1 MRQHNRILAV
11 PSPRRWLWF
20 ALVVL
25 AAIAL
30 PHWPA
35 SAQPRRIILGEG
47 FGPAII
53 DAPAVAVE
61 GEATGEDDGQRDDDP
76 DALFTE
82 SAILKTDPDVDRL
95 VRRAHELTDDQRYD
109 VAATLWQQVLDRSG
123 SELTTRP
130 EWVSKRDQL
139 DESEWLQSYK
149 SVRTEVERLLATLPA
164 EGLAQYR
171 IVADGPARTLLAAAS
186 GEREESALE
195 EVVRRYFVSS
205 VGDDAA
211 WRLGCLLLDRHDFVG
226 AGRVF
231 EKILAVHPDPTMS
244 REDVMLRLAV
254 CQARSGNRIAAE
266 ATYDS
271 LGKVL
276 KAKPSAVPSEAFQLV
291 GLDIRK
297 EHVLVA
303 DTYRASGDWPM
314 TLGSPARDGHMAALD
329 AEALAGDLHESWSH
343 RTEVFD
349 SDAFRAATAA
359 DPARNNANR
368 IAIARGGMVM
378 GIDPYGN
385 PIQIAAS
392 PNRESLIQSWK
403 DQLWTPTSKALL
415 VDGKIIFRT
424 PTRLACYDATA
435 VGEPRLVWLAPPDGS
450 LSADGKTFDV
460 ENVER
465 LKTEAGEFARLSSM
479 AAGGMRSGLLN
490 DYRAAWQFGDRVCQ
504 SMTHA
509 NNTVYFVDDAPQLG
523 SDVDPNVVRRMW
535 GGMPA
540 DSTPAGTSRSK
551 LIAID
556 ATVGKDPATGRDLST
571 GKILWEWPGEDAVD
585 KDAKDAGDFRF
596 MGPVVPLRR
605 TLLVPAYANG
615 GLWVYALETEDGKNA
630 AGKRTQSRKLAWKA
644 SLCDDPRFGGDRW
657 APVTMCLD
665 GGDLFVATGRGVL
678 FALDA
683 ASGSIRWAVRY
694 KRTMTASKSVNHRFG
709 GMQSSASFDGWDENY
724 VVARG
729 PWVILMASD
738 YRKLVALNRA
748 SGDFAWPG
756 VGIDDVNYVLGVVG
770 DNLYVAGPK
779 VVRAYS
785 LRREG
790 SIDWSVDLE
799 DPSHGRGAL
808 TADSIY
814 LPVKDKVYRFDLKG
828 KLIAKANVHFSRDRD
843 DPVGNLYTDGKT
855 LFALGPDRVHA
866 LTNAKQQ
873 LTRLDAQIAAGDEA
887 LRRRRMMLRARAG
900 IIDGAVD
907 DLHVVQ
913 ALVAKQTGPASAL
926 AYTAA
931 SIEEME
937 LSTKQPLVALDLLVG
952 DDGAVAR
959 LKDED
964 REALSIAERSQVS
977 ALIAAAL
984 EGIAAKPP
992 AEAMPRVF
1000 AAIGRWPDDSLRT
1013 VADTAVKAAATAD
1026 SVDLLRKS
1034 LGSSSHRVR
1043 AAAATALGQVL
1054 GEKGADELAR
1064 QLADTNDEV
1073 RIAAAT
1079 ALISFGDRRA
1089 LAPLVALLESDAVTI
1104 RHEASRLLLASTGE
1118 ATGFIAYTSAED
1130 RAPHVAKWKEW
1141 LAAKGAT
1148 TKLNVPLDFHL
1159 RQLGRILVSDADAGV
1174 VRELDAKGNVVWT
1187 SPRVPGAWG
1196 VQGLPNGNRLVTSF
1210 QARYAVEFDRD
1221 GNEVWRSDGRLP
1233 LYPTSIERLP
1243 SGNTL
1248 VAGRDLEDKFGIAVE
1263 IGRDGAL
1270 IQDSLVRLDYKPYD
1284 LRTQANRRMLVACTY
1299 DNIVCEYERD
1309 GTRVVA
1315 STIAD
1320 LVKPES
1326 ARRLLNGHLLVV
1338 DNGGEARTVADR
1350 QPGVQRFVQEGRILE
1365 YDEKYKLVRTT
1376 TNAAGET
1383 RDADRLGNGNF
1394 LILDS
1399 QGMKEVD
1406 PQGNVVWS
1414 KAMTGG
1420 KRLSVY

>member
-1 MRQHNRILAV
+1 MRHRELISIVA
-11 PSPRRWLWF
+11 PRRWLWL
-20 ALVVL
+20 ALAVV
-25 AAIAL
+25 AVVAV

-35 SAQPRRIILGEG
+35 SAQKIHIAGG
-47 FGPAII
+47 DFSIDMPAPPG
-53 DAPAVAVE
+53 AA
-61 GEATGEDDGQRDDDP
+61 GEAAGENDGQGEDDP
-76 DALFTE
+76 DALFGE

-95 VRRAHELTDDQRYD
+95 VRRAQELTDDQRYD

-130 EWVSKRDQL
+130 EWVNKRDEL
-139 DESEWLQSYK
+139 EESEWLQSYK

-164 EGLAQYR
+164 DGLAQYR
-171 IVADGPARTLLAAAS
+171 IVADGPARTLLAAAA

-211 WRLGCLLLDRHDFVG
+211 WRLGCVLLDRHDFVG

-231 EKILAVHPDPTMS
+231 EKILAIHPDPTVA

-254 CQARSGNRIAAE
+254 CQARSGNRNAAE

-349 SDAFRAATAA
+349 SDAYRSATAA
-359 DPARNNANR
+359 DPARSGANR
-368 IAIARGGMVM
+368 VAIARGAMVF
-378 GIDPYGN
+378 DPYGN
-385 PIQIAAS
+385 PVQVAAS
-392 PNRESLIQSWK
+392 PNRETLIQSWK

-435 VGEPRLVWLAPPDGS
+435 VGEPRLLWLAPPDGS
-450 LSADGKTFDV
+450 LSADGKTFEV

-490 DYRAAWQFGDRVCQ
+490 DYRAAWQFGDRICQ

-509 NNTVYFVDDAPQLG
+509 NSTVYFVDDAPQLG

-540 DSTPAGTSRSK
+540 DATPTGNNRSK
-551 LIAID
+551 LMAID
-556 ATVGKDPATGRDLST
+556 STT
-571 GKILWEWPGEDAVD
+571 GKILWEWPGEDAAD
-585 KDAKDAGDFRF
+585 KETKDAADFRF
-596 MGPVVPLRR
+596 MGPAVPHRR
-605 TLLVPAYANG
+605 TLLVPVYANG
-615 GLWVYALETEDGKNA
+615 GLWVYAIETEDGKNA

-678 FALDA
+678 FAVDA

-709 GMQSSASFDGWDENY
+709 GMQASASFDGWDENY

-729 PWVILMASD
+729 PWVILAASD

-748 SGDFAWPG
+748 TGDFAWPG

-799 DPSHGRGAL
+799 EPSHGRGAL
-808 TADSIY
+808 TADGIY
-814 LPVKDKVYRFDLKG
+814 VPVKDKVYRYDLKG
-828 KLIAKANVHFSRDRD
+828 KLVAKANVHFSRDRD

-900 IIDGAVD
+900 MVAGAVE

-926 AYTAA
+926 AYTAE
-931 SIEEME
+931 SVEQME
-937 LSTKQPLVALDLLVG
+937 LAEKQPLVALDLLVG

-959 LKDED
+959 LNDAD
-964 REALSIAERSQVS
+964 RKTLSIAERSQVS
-977 ALIAAAL
+977 SLIAAAL
-984 EGIAAKPP
+984 ERIAAQPS
-992 AEAMPRVF
+992 ADALPRVL
-1000 AAIGRWPDDSLRT
+1000 AAIGRWPDDTLRT
-1013 VADTAVKAAATAD
+1013 VADTAVRAAATAE
-1026 SVDLLRKS
+1026 SVDLLRTS
-1034 LGSSSHRVR
+1034 LQSPSDRVR
-1043 AAAATALGQVL
+1043 AAATTALGQVL
-1054 GEKGADELAR
+1054 GEKGADELAK
-1064 QLADTNDEV
+1064 QLADANEDV
-1073 RIAAAT
+1073 RIAAAK
-1079 ALISFGDRRA
+1079 ALISHGDRRA
-1089 LAPLVALLESDAVTI
+1089 LAPLVALLESEAVTL
-1104 RHEASRLLLASTGE
+1104 RHEASRLLVASTGE
-1118 ATGFIAYTSAED
+1118 GSGFIAYTSGAD

-1141 LAAKGAT
+1141 LAAKGANA
-1148 TKLNVPLDFHL
+1148 KLNVPLDFHL

-1196 VQGLPNGNRLVTSF
+1196 VQGLPNGHRLVTSF
-1210 QARYAVEFDRD
+1210 QARYAVEFDRE
-1221 GNEVWRSDGRLP
+1221 GAEVWRSEGRLP

-1243 SGNTL
+1243 NGNTL
-1248 VAGRDLEDKFGIAVE
+1248 VAGRDLEDKFGVVVE

-1270 IQDSLVRLDYKPYD
+1270 VENSTVRLDYKPYD
-1284 LRTQANRRMLVACTY
+1284 LRMLATGRMLVACTY
-1299 DNIVCEYERD
+1299 DNVVCEYERN

-1326 ARRLLNGHLLVV
+1326 ARRQLNGHLLVV
-1338 DNGGEARTVADR
+1338 DNGGEARSVADR
-1350 QPGVQRFVQEGRILE
+1350 LPGVQRFVQEGRILE
-1365 YDEKYKLVRTT
+1365 YDENYKLVRTT
-1376 TNAAGET
+1376 ANSAGET
-1383 RDADRLGNGNF
+1383 RDADRLGNGNL
-1394 LILDS
+1394 LILDN
-1399 QGMKEVD
+1399 QGIKEVD
-1406 PQGNVVWS
+1406 AQGNAAWS